1 MHSVRGKRRTLVDVG
16 EDTALR
22 DGDVTQKLVQL
33 LIVPDG
39 ELKVAGDNT
48 GLLVVASGVAGQL
61 ENLGRQVLENRCEVD
76 GRAGTNALG
85 VVALPQETVD
95 TANGEGETGLG
106 RTAALMVRTRP
117 HGGCQTG
124 NLRLRA
130 LRAAGLATR
139 LAASGHFDRGLMGF

>member
-39 ELKVAGDNT
+39 ELKVTGDNT

-117 HGGCQTG
+117 RGGCQQETYDC
-124 NLRLRA
+124 A
-130 LRAAGLATR
+130 LFEPLA
-139 LAASGHFDRGLMGF
+139 LPPDLPPPVILIVG